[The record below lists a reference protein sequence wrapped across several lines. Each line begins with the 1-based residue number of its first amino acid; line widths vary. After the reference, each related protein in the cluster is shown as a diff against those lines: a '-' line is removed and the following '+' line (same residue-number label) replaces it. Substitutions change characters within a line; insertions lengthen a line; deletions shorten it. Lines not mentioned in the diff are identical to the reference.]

1 MQKNLGRSAT
11 MEESI
16 MGKQMIP
23 VEFTKL
29 LSKSGKGKETVYET
43 ISSEYATFRGRE
55 MRG

>member
-1 MQKNLGRSAT
+1 
-11 MEESI
+11 

-23 VEFTKL
+23 VKFTKL
-29 LSKSGKGKETVYET
+29 LRKSGKGKETVDET